1 MNTLS
6 VGLSVLL
13 LAVVGFIHNLLE
25 PLGFENLPAHSIS
38 AICNHA
44 DEAEL
49 QKNKLNRSSISSS
62 RARLIWV

>member
-25 PLGFENLPAHSIS
+25 PLGFENLPAHPIS

-49 QKNKLNRSSISSS
+49 QKTN
-62 RARLIWV
+62 